1 MEDPAEMPMNK
12 LPRTVAIASL
22 ITVVAALASL
32 PLAAPVL
39 ASDITGRDVAV
50 KYADLDVDT
59 VDGATRLLQR
69 IEAAADRVCAPLD
82 HGDLA
87 SRRSRDACERK
98 LTSNAVAR
106 VDSPALASVYQSA
119 RRDASRVIA
128 QAK

>member
-1 MEDPAEMPMNK
+1 MNK
-12 LPRTVAIASL
+12 LLKPIATASL
-22 ITVVAALASL
+22 IAAVSAISSL
-32 PLAAPVL
+32 PLAAPAF

-50 KYADLDVDT
+50 QYADLDVET

-69 IEAAADRVCAPLD
+69 IEAAAGRVCAPLD

-87 SRRSRDACERK
+87 SRRSRDACEHK
-98 LTSNAVAR
+98 LTSNAVSQ

>member
-1 MEDPAEMPMNK
+1 MHK
-12 LPRTVAIASL
+12 LLKPVATASL
-22 ITVVAALASL
+22 IAAVAAMASL
-32 PLAAPVL
+32 PLAAPAL
-39 ASDITGRDVAV
+39 ASNITGRDVAV
-50 KYADLDVDT
+50 RYADLDVDT

-87 SRRSRDACERK
+87 SRRNRSACERK
-98 LTSNAVAR
+98 LTSDAVSR